1 MSLDANRL
9 RPTSVTPA
17 SVGAAPSGGLAATT
31 VSTATTGASVA
42 RTVAGSESVTIT
54 PPSAPGLALRAPTE
68 SDKGTAVDGTT
79 KAGLLALAGMN
90 LGPGRGVCL
99 GGFMA
104 PMVMYADIAAGRTH
118 LKVTDPAAMKD
129 IAKLLQTPSGR
140 DLLQKVAYE
149 SRHDI
154 TLSSLTPIEGQDL
167 AQVAS
172 NAVTEPR
179 GGPAGAKFDP
189 KVGTASEVYYLPG
202 QTADDGKGHP
212 WSTSPSDAVLFHEL
226 VHAYH
231 MDRGTIPKAYV
242 EDQSGK
248 LPESEYQATGLGT
261 YRKDPGPNE
270 NDYRKERR
278 EKLGEALPD
287 RETYR

>member
-1 MSLDANRL
+1 MSLDAARL
-9 RPTSVTPA
+9 RLTPAVTPP

-31 VSTATTGASVA
+31 ATTGESKA
-42 RTVAGSESVTIT
+42 RTAAGPESMAST
-54 PPSAPGLALRAPTE
+54 PSAPGLALRAPTE
-68 SDKGTAVDGTT
+68 SDKGSAVDGTT

-99 GGFMA
+99 GGFLA

-242 EDQSGK
+242 EDHSGK